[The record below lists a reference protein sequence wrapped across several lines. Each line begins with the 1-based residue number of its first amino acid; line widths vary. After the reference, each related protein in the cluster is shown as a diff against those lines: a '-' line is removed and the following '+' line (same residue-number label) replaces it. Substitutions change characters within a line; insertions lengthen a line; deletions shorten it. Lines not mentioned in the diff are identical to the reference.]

1 MALLLGWRIGYRSFK
16 TGRDDAMTIPDYI
29 AIGVLAV
36 LAGLAGTRFMRSGW
50 DHSTHRREHEQRN
63 RKRE

>member
-1 MALLLGWRIGYRSFK
+1 VAIA
-16 TGRDDAMTIPDYI
+16 TGDDAMTIPDYI

-36 LAGLAGTRFMRSGW
+36 LALWVGTRFMQSGW

>member
-1 MALLLGWRIGYRSFK
+1 MAIA
-16 TGRDDAMTIPDYI
+16 TGDDAMTIPDYI

-36 LAGLAGTRFMRSGW
+36 LALWVGTRFMQSGW
-50 DHSTHRREHEQRN
+50 DHSTHRREHEQQN